1 MSIPISISTVVM
13 VSELHLYSIVVV
25 TTVFVS

>member
-1 MSIPISISTVVM
+1 MSIPILISTVVM

-25 TTVFVS
+25 TSAFVI